1 MPEALE
7 QPVNIAS
14 SLEFANREKNPCTS
28 EEIVA
33 QFMLERA
40 LANDGRRL
48 SPLEINKLVFIAH
61 GWTLGALDR
70 PLIDNSV
77 NQIQAGSTGPVVVS
91 MHFLLQKW
99 GAESLNLYD
108 FYSLLSRSSSRLNP
122 NLLPLPGDARPLG
135 LNRLHDE
142 SRVCDVLKLIYDTY
156 TRYNGGQLITLT
168 TQTDSPWASHYSP
181 GFLGRWGLVRG
192 GAHIPD
198 INIRAYY
205 RRRLGR

>member
-1 MPEALE
+1 MSEALE
-7 QPVNIAS
+7 RPVDIAPP
-14 SLEFANREKNPCTS
+14 LEFASREKNPCTL
-28 EEIVA
+28 EEVVA
-33 QFMLERA
+33 LFMLERA
-40 LANDGRRL
+40 LASDGRRL
-48 SPLEINKLVFIAH
+48 SLLEINKLVFIAH

-77 NQIQAGSTGPVVVS
+77 SQIQAWSIGPVVVS
-91 MHFLLQKW
+91 LHFTLEKW

-122 NLLPLPGDARPLG
+122 NLLPLPGSSRPHG
-135 LNRLHDE
+135 LERLDE
-142 SRVCDVLKLIYDTY
+142 DSRVTDVLKLIYDTY

-168 TQTDSPWASHYSP
+168 TQGDSPWASYYRP

-198 INIRAYY
+198 INIRTYY